1 MFISDELPHYIR
13 TIEADLFYY
22 EDSKAIN
29 PPRQEMTEI
38 AVSSNQSPVL
48 VTNDQSQNGASRK
61 SRSSLTKGKQG
72 ENTERLGK

>member
-48 VTNDQSQNGASRK
+48 VTNDQSQNGAS
-61 SRSSLTKGKQG
+61 
-72 ENTERLGK
+72 